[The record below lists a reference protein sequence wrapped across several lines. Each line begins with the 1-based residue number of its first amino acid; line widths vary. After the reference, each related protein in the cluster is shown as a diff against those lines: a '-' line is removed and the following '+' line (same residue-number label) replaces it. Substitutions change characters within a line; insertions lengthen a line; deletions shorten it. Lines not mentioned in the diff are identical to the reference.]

1 MEVEKNKEKIV
12 FKVNILFCI
21 SFQCEPLYRGFGFRR
36 GGYRCV
42 CKPGYRYPPW
52 QRGPFMGIDIES
64 ATEEEYRDG
73 FDCIPVG
80 RKYLVT
86 MAEV

>member
-1 MEVEKNKEKIV
+1 M
-12 FKVNILFCI
+12 
-21 SFQCEPLYRGFGFRR
+21 
-36 GGYRCV
+36 

-80 RKYLVT
+80 CKYLVIVALKGPNIYEL
-86 MAEV
+86 MKS

>member
-1 MEVEKNKEKIV
+1 M
-12 FKVNILFCI
+12 
-21 SFQCEPLYRGFGFRR
+21 
-36 GGYRCV
+36 

-64 ATEEEYRDG
+64 ATEEEYDYG

-80 RKYLVT
+80 CKYLVT
-86 MAEV
+86 LTLKCE